1 MKSDVW
7 SLGITLIELAL
18 GRFPFSNDD
27 EEEDDDDYDDDG
39 YREEELTLSPVKP
52 PGRERSLAELDARKK
67 EKAARAAEK
76 KGGAGGGGGGAPK
89 KGVSLGGSGSQMSIL
104 ELLQHVVNEPAPRLK
119 PEGKFKKEAE
129 VFVDSCLEK
138 DVTRRPTPKELLVSR
153 IVSEMDIYVLL
164 CCVAIADSFLWP
176 GPFQLSEIQMAY
188 GSERSGRRSG
198 RMGKDYPMTVIS
210 RQIYRIFCVH
220 RTRFP
225 GTSTLSE
232 SRCALTRGGWKIY
245 VLHLTASISRLNS
258 MR

>member
-1 MKSDVW
+1 M
-7 SLGITLIELAL
+7 

-27 EEEDDDDYDDDG
+27 EEDDEYDDDG

-76 KGGAGGGGGGAPK
+76 KGAAGGAPK

-153 IVSEMDIYVLL
+153 NVSQMNIYVLL
-164 CCVAIADSFLWP
+164 YCVTKKLI
-176 GPFQLSEIQMAY
+176 PFA
-188 GSERSGRRSG
+188 R
-198 RMGKDYPMTVIS
+198 
-210 RQIYRIFCVH
+210 
-220 RTRFP
+220 
-225 GTSTLSE
+225 STL
-232 SRCALTRGGWKIY
+232 TY
-245 VLHLTASISRLNS
+245 
-258 MR
+258 